1 MAKLSPLPFAPS
13 WVNIRSV
20 EEPVPPE
27 ATSRRFDIVDIPQAD
42 DLDSVRAV
50 VAAVAAGHLTRAA
63 VQEATGFTERHMQY
77 RVRAAVILG
86 LLEEKNAELVS
97 TELVSTVRGR
107 ACLDRPARSEEERA
121 LLRQAVASVAAL
133 HDIAPR
139 LFGAKTP
146 KRPWIAKRL
155 TARTLMAQ
163 STALRRATTLLCWR
177 RRLMPRQL
185 SLFDE
190 IFPVDGL
197 EVPSPPASAMTPCP
211 A

>member
-1 MAKLSPLPFAPS
+1 M
-13 WVNIRSV
+13 NIRSV
-20 EEPVPPE
+20 QESPGPE
-27 ATSRRFDIVDIPQAD
+27 ATSPQFDIVDIPQAD
-42 DLDSVRAV
+42 DLDTVRAV

-63 VQEATGFTERHMQY
+63 VQEVTGYTERHMQY

-86 LLEEKNAELVS
+86 LLEEQDTGLSITA
-97 TELVSTVRGR
+97 RGR
-107 ACLDRPARSEEERA
+107 ACLDRTARSEEERA
-121 LLRQAVASVAAL
+121 LLREAVARIAAL

-139 LFGAKTP
+139 LFATTAP

-155 TARTLMAQ
+155 ASRTLMAQ

-190 IFPVDGL
+190 VFPVEAL
-197 EVPSPPASAMTPCP
+197 EATPAVAMAPCVG